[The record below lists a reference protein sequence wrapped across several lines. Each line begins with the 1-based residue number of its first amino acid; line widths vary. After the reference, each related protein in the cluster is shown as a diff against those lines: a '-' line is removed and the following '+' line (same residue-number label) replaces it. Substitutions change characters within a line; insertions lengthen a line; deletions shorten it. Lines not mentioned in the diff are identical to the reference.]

1 MVFWDLISW
10 IADNY
15 WDLLMLAD
23 TAADTAADT
32 HDTIATT
39 TREYCAV
46 GTITLQYIVL
56 IRLVRDIV
64 RI

>member
-1 MVFWDLISW
+1 MIT
-10 IADNY
+10 DNY

-23 TAADTAADT
+23 TAVDT

-39 TREYCAV
+39 TREYCVV
-46 GTITLQYIVL
+46 GTVTLQYIVL
-56 IRLVRDIV
+56 IRLVRDIA